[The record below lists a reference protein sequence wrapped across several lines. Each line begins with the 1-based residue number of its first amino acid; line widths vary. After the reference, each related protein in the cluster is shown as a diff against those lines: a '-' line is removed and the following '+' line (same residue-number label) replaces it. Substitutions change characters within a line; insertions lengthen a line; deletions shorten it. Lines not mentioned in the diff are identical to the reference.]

1 MLRSSVTSAMSHY
14 HCRYI
19 FLRAEIQMSGV
30 AWQEQVKGL
39 ATFLTVQNSFVQG
52 ILVVYLMCYIWI
64 YSPYSLSGK
73 DCLLMV
79 LQAYWVWFNM
89 NISC

>member
-14 HCRYI
+14 HWLI
-19 FLRAEIQMSGV
+19 GV
-30 AWQEQVKGL
+30 AWQEQVKNRVTL
-39 ATFLTVQNSFVQG
+39 LTVQNSFVQG